1 MKIIKHEN
9 KEYHIKPC
17 PLCGHTPQDE
27 YDFIHPTIG
36 RWDTLKEFEPKENFE
51 YFSKKENPYE
61 NNWQISCL
69 THECGC
75 GFTVFGN
82 SFENVV
88 KKWNKETGEEN
99 A

>member
-1 MKIIKHEN
+1 MLNSIYPGSNNLKK
-9 KEYHIKPC
+9 
-17 PLCGHTPQDE
+17 

-36 RWDTLKEFEPKENFE
+36 GWETFKEYEPKENFE